1 MLIEEVLVVEGDVA
15 DDAEAVRDDSCLIGV
30 AEMPVD
36 VKLFDVFAGG
46 GAGRHGSVSRPVRA
60 IRTVEA
66 LRLCIG
72 FEPPD
77 DGVRVFRIV
86 LGDIGLDAG
95 GVENGHARLCG
106 VDGPADGFGQVN
118 ERLKE
123 RGQATDEILFEAGDA
138 GGVRYLMEAAELP
151 QVF

>member
-1 MLIEEVLVVEGDVA
+1 MLIEEVFVVEGDVA

-46 GAGRHGSVSRPVRA
+46 GAGRHGSV
-60 IRTVEA
+60 I
-66 LRLCIG
+66 
-72 FEPPD
+72 
-77 DGVRVFRIV
+77 RIV
-86 LGDIGLDAG
+86 PGDIGLDAG

-123 RGQATDEILFEAGDA
+123 RGQVTDEILFEACDA